1 MQFKLS
7 LRPANKQDL
16 GKTFIILLP
25 SNGKD
30 EKLAEAGIKFPDPLN
45 QNPDSQGGTL
55 KSLRTCKYVGK
66 VHVDSGII
74 IDTMISMQSQTP
86 LTRRTQTT
94 ACISKL
100 SGHNQLETT
109 RCIVI

>member
-30 EKLAEAGIKFPDPLN
+30 EKLAEAGIKFPGS
-45 QNPDSQGGTL
+45 SQP
-55 KSLRTCKYVGK
+55 K
-66 VHVDSGII
+66 
-74 IDTMISMQSQTP
+74 P
-86 LTRRTQTT
+86 
-94 ACISKL
+94 
-100 SGHNQLETT
+100 
-109 RCIVI
+109 